1 MGRFDIAKGTQ
12 KIPPKKAEP
21 SVKVVGRHR
30 PEVPVSEVQIPQ
42 SSNLQIRGP
51 MGYTVAIPVRG
62 LEITHSGR
70 LVTIVM
76 GESAAR
82 DLMDDVARGRQVAL
96 ERRGGL

>member
-12 KIPPKKAEP
+12 KTPPKKAEP

-30 PEVPVSEVQIPQ
+30 PEVRVSEVQIPQ
-42 SSNLQIRGP
+42 SSDLQIRGP
-51 MGYTVAIPVRG
+51 MGFSVAIPVRN
-62 LEITHSGR
+62 LEISHSGR
-70 LVTIVM
+70 LITIVM

-82 DLMDDVARGRQVAL
+82 DLMEDIARGRQIAL